1 MTPTV
6 HLIFDLNIIF
16 GIQVQKFCFPL
27 LHTIYL
33 QRYMDEYENGTLLAT
48 SHCGNLLH
56 TWLET
61 CILDLCCK
69 KLWDDTAPL
78 VLHKSE
84 KYSLCPII
92 LSFEYFGDFR
102 FNIQRQMFYTSQ
114 VCPGVWVYCTLSL
127 FSANGARQFKFLDK
141 VAEVGAISI
150 NHR

>member
-1 MTPTV
+1 M

-33 QRYMDEYENGTLLAT
+33 QRYMNMDEYENGTLLAT

-69 KLWDDTAPL
+69 KLWDVTAPL

-102 FNIQRQMFYTSQ
+102 FKRRQYPKANVIYKPSVPWGLGLLYLVT
-114 VCPGVWVYCTLSL
+114 VLSKW
-127 FSANGARQFKFLDK
+127 R
-141 VAEVGAISI
+141 
-150 NHR
+150 

>member
-1 MTPTV
+1 M

-16 GIQVQKFCFPL
+16 GIQVQTFCFPL

-33 QRYMDEYENGTLLAT
+33 QRYMNMDEYENGTLLAT

-69 KLWDDTAPL
+69 KLRDDTAPL

-102 FNIQRQMFYTSQ
+102 FKRRQYPKANVLYKPSVPWGLGLLYLVT
-114 VCPGVWVYCTLSL
+114 VLSKW
-127 FSANGARQFKFLDK
+127 R
-141 VAEVGAISI
+141 
-150 NHR
+150 